1 MTYNDPANFLASRDM
16 SKKELVL
23 VASRA
28 FALLLATW
36 ALVNITYLPDELFS
50 LSHHVS
56 LRSVLAVHDYWT
68 CYYLMLTVSNLARIV
83 ALSSA
88 TVLFWRCGPRV
99 EAFFSCPA
107 GEQES
112 SQ

>member
-1 MTYNDPANFLASRDM
+1 MSRDD
-16 SKKELVL
+16 LVF

-36 ALVNITYLPDELFS
+36 ALIDISYLPEELFA

-56 LRSVLAVHDYWT
+56 LRSALAVHDYWT
-68 CYYLMLTVSNLARIV
+68 SYYWMVTVSNLVRIV
-83 ALSSA
+83 ALFFA
-88 TVLFWRCGPRV
+88 AVLFWRCGPRV
-99 EAFFSCPA
+99 AELFSRPA
-107 GEQES
+107 AEQES